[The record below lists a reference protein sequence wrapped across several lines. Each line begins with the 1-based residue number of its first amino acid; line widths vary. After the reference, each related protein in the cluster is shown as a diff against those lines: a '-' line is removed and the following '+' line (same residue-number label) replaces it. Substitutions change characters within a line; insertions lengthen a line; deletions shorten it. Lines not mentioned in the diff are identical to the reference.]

1 MILRNLISL
10 FLSFLLLSCSSS
22 EKSDFNV
29 QSNNDVGMYNEAMGY
44 IKSKEY
50 EKSVEI
56 LNELELQHPYSELAS
71 RGQVMSGFAQYSL
84 NKYDEAILTLSKFV
98 ELNPN
103 HPLLPY
109 ALYLKGYSYFERMP
123 DVR

>member
-56 LNELELQHPYSELAS
+56 LNELELHTSI
-71 RGQVMSGFAQYSL
+71 F
-84 NKYDEAILTLSKFV
+84 
-98 ELNPN
+98 
-103 HPLLPY
+103 
-109 ALYLKGYSYFERMP
+109 
-123 DVR
+123 